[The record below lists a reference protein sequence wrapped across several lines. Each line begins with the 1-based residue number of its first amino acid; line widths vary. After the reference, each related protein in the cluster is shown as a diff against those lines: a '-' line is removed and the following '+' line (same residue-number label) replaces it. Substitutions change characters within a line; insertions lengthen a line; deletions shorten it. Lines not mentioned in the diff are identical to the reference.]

1 LATAAAAAAAASR
14 LCTSLTVWQDNDVIR
29 QADAYVVIY
38 SMTDRSSY
46 QWAYSFIDDVT
57 QSRGGDDVKRP
68 NLRSRRSMDVVVILV
83 ANKSDLVRK
92 RQVST
97 EGKMLISKMR
107 CTYCKGRHCRCMLP
121 LTFVLLLRW
130 WIVAA

>member
-1 LATAAAAAAAASR
+1 MR
-14 LCTSLTVWQDNDVIR
+14 QENDVIK

-57 QSRGGDDVKRP
+57 QTRCDVTDDDVRRA
-68 NLRSRRSMDVVVILV
+68 NIRRRSTDVVILV

-97 EGKMLISKMR
+97 EGS
-107 CTYCKGRHCRCMLP
+107 
-121 LTFVLLLRW
+121 
-130 WIVAA
+130 